1 MTHRDAPWDA
11 PWDVIVIGGGLHGAS
26 AALHLSL
33 RRQRVLVLERRQVG
47 RHASGASAGGVRTLG
62 RDLAEVPLACA
73 GMELWHGIGRL
84 VDDDCGFHAHGQIK
98 IAETKAELAALE
110 ARAAEMRVRGFHH
123 EELIDGAELARL
135 LPALGPACAGA
146 LIVRDDGAADP
157 FRTTMAFRHKAEASG
172 AVFREAEAVTGLER
186 TGDLWR
192 VDTSAG
198 QHQAPVVVNC
208 AGAWAGL
215 IAAMAGDAIPLVT
228 RCSMMIVTE
237 RLRHFIDPVVGAAG
251 RKLSFKQTNE
261 GSVLIGGGH
270 QARPDLD
277 NESYELDAANLAK
290 GAAAAI
296 ALFPV
301 MKGARIVRSWAGLEA
316 QTPDSIPVIG
326 FSPGA
331 PGLIHSFGYSGHGF
345 QLGPIVGSA
354 VADLVTQGATNL
366 PIAPFAA
373 SRFSAH
379 GQPAT

>member
-1 MTHRDAPWDA
+1 ML

-26 AALHLSL
+26 AALHLAL

-73 GMELWHGIGRL
+73 GMELWHAIGKL

-98 IAETKAELAALE
+98 IAETDTEMAVLE
-110 ARAAEMRVRGFHH
+110 ARAAEMRAHGFRH
-123 EELIDGAELARL
+123 EELIDGSELSRL

-146 LIVRDDGAADP
+146 LIVRDDGAANP
-157 FRTTMAFRHKAEASG
+157 FRTTMAFRHKAEALG
-172 AVFREAEAVTGLER
+172 AMFREAEGVTGLHR
-186 TGDLWR
+186 TNDIWR
-192 VDTSAG
+192 VDTEAG
-198 QHQAPVVVNC
+198 QHDAPFVINC
-208 AGAWAGL
+208 AGAWAHQ
-215 IAAMAGDAIPLVT
+215 IAAMAGDDIPLVT

-237 RLRHFIDPVVGAAG
+237 RLPHFIDPVVGAAG
-251 RKLSFKQTNE
+251 RKLSFKQTDE

-277 NESYELDAANLAK
+277 NESYELDAMKLAR
-290 GAAAAI
+290 GAAAAVV
-296 ALFPV
+296 LFPLMQDV
-301 MKGARIVRSWAGLEA
+301 KIVRSWAGLEA
-316 QTPDSIPVIG
+316 QTPDHIPVIG
-326 FSPGA
+326 FSPAA

-366 PIAPFAA
+366 PIAPFSAA
-373 SRFSAH
+373 RFGARA
-379 GQPAT
+379 QPVT